1 MGVGLQL
8 ITDLAQLK
16 CGGYIRQ
23 AASIVEIGAQQRS
36 NHFLGSVDDLNEL
49 Y

>member
-23 AASIVEIGAQQRS
+23 AASIVEIGAS
-36 NHFLGSVDDLNEL
+36 SDPTIFLAPLMI
-49 Y
+49 